1 MEATMLGNML
11 GALVLAL
18 IGAALLLNGYRWFRI
33 LLPIWAFL
41 VGYGVVAGLMAAL
54 FGQGFFGTALTII
67 PGIILGVIFAAL
79 AYLWYALAVLFW
91 AGTVGYVLFAGLLA
105 ALGVTN
111 WFLVWVAGL
120 IGAFVFVGMATRSD
134 LKRFLPIFLTSG
146 AGATL
151 LLTAWLVLWG
161 RPVEELNWGTV
172 YGPLSSGAS
181 GSWLAILLWIVLT
194 AVGLAAQSAT
204 NNRSL
209 EVDLEQD
216 AKQRARRATA

>member
-1 MEATMLGNML
+1 MFGNFFS
-11 GALVLAL
+11 ALLLAL
-18 IGAALLLNGYRWFRI
+18 IGLALLFNGYRWFRI

-41 VGYGVVAGLMAAL
+41 VGYGVVSGLMSAL
-54 FGQGFFGTALTII
+54 IGEGFFSTTLTII
-67 PGIILGVIFAAL
+67 PGVIVGLIFAVL
-79 AYLWYALAVLFW
+79 SYLWYSLAVLFW

-105 ALGVTN
+105 ALGVN
-111 WFLVWVAGL
+111 SGILIWLAG
-120 IGAFVFVGMATRSD
+120 IVGGAVFIVMASRGE
-134 LKRFLPIFLTSG
+134 LKRFLPIFLTAG

-151 LLTAWLVLWG
+151 LLSAWLVLWG

-194 AVGLAAQSAT
+194 GLGMGVQSAS

-209 EVDLEQD
+209 EVDPARYETQP
-216 AKQRARRATA
+216 ARRATN

>member
-146 AGATL
+146 AGDTALADFALQRFPEPLKQAT
-151 LLTAWLVLWG
+151 TAWLATSPLTSSAAPSTPRTG
-161 RPVEELNWGTV
+161 SRTRP
-172 YGPLSSGAS
+172 S
-181 GSWLAILLWIVLT
+181 
-194 AVGLAAQSAT
+194 
-204 NNRSL
+204 RS
-209 EVDLEQD
+209 
-216 AKQRARRATA
+216 R

>member
-1 MEATMLGNML
+1 MLGNML
-11 GALVLAL
+11 AALVFAL
-18 IGAALLLNGYRWFRI
+18 VGAALLLNGYRWFRI

-41 VGYGVVAGLMAAL
+41 VGYGVVAGLMAAV
-54 FGQGFFGTALTII
+54 FGEGFFGTALTIV
-67 PGIILGVIFAAL
+67 PGIILGLIFAAL
-79 AYLWYALAVLFW
+79 SFVGYSLVVLFW
-91 AGTVGYVLFAGLLA
+91 AGTVGYVLFAGLLV
-105 ALGVTN
+105 ALGISN
-111 WFLVWVAGL
+111 WFLVWVAGV

-181 GSWLAILLWIVLT
+181 GSWLAILLWVVL
-194 AVGLAAQSAT
+194 AAIGLAAQSAT

-209 EVDLEQD
+209 EVDLERQE
-216 AKQRARRATA
+216 QRARRATA